1 MIDLSLLQ
9 DFITEAGEH
18 LEELEASL
26 LKLETDPDN
35 KEILNDIFRS
45 MHTIKGSAEF
55 IGTQKISTLSHKLE
69 NLLEMLRHG
78 DKELNGEIIDILIKA
93 KDRLSTLVDDLVR
106 SQAEETKIDDLI
118 EEVTNISNG
127 KVNVEEK
134 SVNECAVED
143 PCNVSQTQPDNIVE
157 HLEEILREPGDDN
170 DITHDTQ
177 TGADKEPALKAICE
191 EINEEEYDE
200 ELFDIFIAQL
210 KENLSQLRS
219 SIWSADGV
227 ENKTEMLKTC
237 LGCIESL
244 QSSANYMGYENLVA
258 FYDDWC
264 VRITQTLED
273 LASGNE
279 VLIGFMEENVKKV
292 LGVFPQLAETEL
304 LDFNNKGTDA
314 SNEKGPLEE
323 KPEVNSTDESISF
336 KVDEGSDAKD
346 REMDAA
352 YADQEKAPPLT
363 ETSDHIEKGESEET
377 GKDLQLRDALSTAFD
392 AFMQPEPAAVEKSLQ
407 NEIEE
412 MLFTQGDEAHK
423 IAGAHDVGDE
433 TDLKPVITS
442 ETSKGEI
449 KEGLFSNGEGITD
462 SSESYTLQSDME
474 MPSSGGLES
483 NRAAG
488 EIKNGLHET
497 QQHQADLPK
506 SERRPVKEQA
516 FPETHAKSIQRSI
529 RVDAKKI
536 DNLMNQVGELVVS
549 RAWFSQ
555 LHNELRELQ
564 QYLKESYKMNKGE
577 VKKIQDLAFRLS
589 EATVSLG
596 RVSSELQGDVMK
608 IRMLPI
614 SQLFNRYP
622 RLVRDLVHNT
632 SKDVNLEIKGEDT
645 ELDKMII
652 EQISDPLIHII
663 RNSVDHGIETVEVR
677 KTRGKLT
684 SGKLTLEAYHESNHV
699 VIEVSDDGQG
709 IDPDRIKA
717 TAMEKRFCSKAEL
730 NQMTNREVLKLIMKP
745 GFSTATKVTS
755 TSGRGVGM
763 DVVKRNIESLNGTID
778 IESKVGEGTRFR
790 IKIPLTLAIIPALL
804 VQVGT
809 EIYTIPLANV
819 EETIRINE
827 SESSFIE
834 GVEIIRLRNCTLPLI
849 RLSKEFGL
857 VSEAV
862 DPDRAFVVIVSTG
875 TRRVGLVVDELRGQA
890 EVVIKPLVDYLQ
902 EKSGFSGATI
912 IGDGRISLILD
923 IYELVELS
931 IGKQLNTIVNPD
943 LIEIAGYNPSWI
955 SDVKAGTDHHT
966 EHSIH

>member
-9 DFITEAGEH
+9 DFINEAGEH

-93 KDRLSTLVDDLVR
+93 KDRLTALVDDLVR
-106 SQAEETKIDDLI
+106 NEAEETKIDDLI
-118 EEVTNISNG
+118 EEVTNIANG

-134 SVNECAVED
+134 TANECAVED
-143 PCNVSQTQPDNIVE
+143 LCNVPPAQSDNIVE

-170 DITHDTQ
+170 DITHATQ
-177 TGADKEPALKAICE
+177 KSADKEPAIKAICE

-200 ELFDIFIAQL
+200 ELFDIFIEQL
-210 KENLSQLRS
+210 KENLSKLRS
-219 SIWSADGV
+219 SIWSVDGV

-244 QSSANYMGYENLVA
+244 QSSANYMGYEKLVA

-264 VRITQTLED
+264 VCITQALKD

-292 LGVFPQLAETEL
+292 LRIFPQLTETEL

-314 SNEKGPLEE
+314 SNKKGSLEE

-336 KVDEGSDAKD
+336 KVHEGSGAKD

-352 YADQEKAPPLT
+352 YADQAKAPPLT
-363 ETSDHIEKGESEET
+363 DTSDHIEKGESKET

-392 AFMQPEPAAVEKSLQ
+392 AFMQPEPAAVEKSPK

-412 MLFTQGDEAHK
+412 MLFTQGDEAYK
-423 IAGAHDVGDE
+423 IADAHDDGDE

-442 ETSKGEI
+442 ETSKGEMVE
-449 KEGLFSNGEGITD
+449 EGLFSNGEEIAD
-462 SSESYTLQSDME
+462 SSESNTL
-474 MPSSGGLES
+474 
-483 NRAAG
+483 
-488 EIKNGLHET
+488 
-497 QQHQADLPK
+497 QADLPK
-506 SERRPVKEQA
+506 SESRPADEQA
-516 FPETHAKSIQRSI
+516 FSETHAKSIQRSI

-564 QYLKESYKMNKGE
+564 QYLKESYKMNKSE
-577 VKKIQDLAFRLS
+577 VKKIKGLAFRLS

-596 RVSSELQGDVMK
+596 RVASELQGDVIK

-677 KTRGKLT
+677 KTLGKSA

-745 GFSTATKVTS
+745 GFSTATKVTN

-763 DVVKRNIESLNGTID
+763 DVVKRNIENLNGTID
-778 IESKVGEGTRFR
+778 IDSKVGEGTRFR

-834 GVEIIRLRNCTLPLI
+834 GVEIIQLRDRTLPLI
-849 RLSKEFGL
+849 RLSKEFGIA
-857 VSEAV
+857 SESV

-955 SDVKAGTDHHT
+955 SDAKAGTEHDP

>member
-1 MIDLSLLQ
+1 M
-9 DFITEAGEH
+9 
-18 LEELEASL
+18 
-26 LKLETDPDN
+26 
-35 KEILNDIFRS
+35 
-45 MHTIKGSAEF
+45 
-55 IGTQKISTLSHKLE
+55 
-69 NLLEMLRHG
+69 
-78 DKELNGEIIDILIKA
+78 
-93 KDRLSTLVDDLVR
+93 
-106 SQAEETKIDDLI
+106 
-118 EEVTNISNG
+118 
-127 KVNVEEK
+127 
-134 SVNECAVED
+134 
-143 PCNVSQTQPDNIVE
+143 
-157 HLEEILREPGDDN
+157 
-170 DITHDTQ
+170 
-177 TGADKEPALKAICE
+177 
-191 EINEEEYDE
+191 
-200 ELFDIFIAQL
+200 
-210 KENLSQLRS
+210 
-219 SIWSADGV
+219 DGV
-227 ENKTEMLKTC
+227 ENKTEMLKNC
-237 LGCIESL
+237 LGFIKSL
-244 QSSANYMGYENLVA
+244 QSSANYMGYENIVA

-264 VRITQTLED
+264 VRIAQALEE

-336 KVDEGSDAKD
+336 KVHEDSGAKD
-346 REMDAA
+346 GKMDAA
-352 YADQEKAPPLT
+352 YVDQEKAPPLT

-377 GKDLQLRDALSTAFD
+377 GKDLQLRDELSTAFD

-423 IAGAHDVGDE
+423 SAGAHDDGDK

-442 ETSKGEI
+442 ETSKGEMVE
-449 KEGLFSNGEGITD
+449 EGLFSNGEEIAD
-462 SSESYTLQSDME
+462 SSESYTLQ
-474 MPSSGGLES
+474 
-483 NRAAG
+483 
-488 EIKNGLHET
+488 
-497 QQHQADLPK
+497 ADLPK
-506 SERRPVKEQA
+506 SESRPADEQTL
-516 FPETHAKSIQRSI
+516 PETHAKLMQRSI
-529 RVDAKKI
+529 RVNSNKI

-577 VKKIQDLAFRLS
+577 MKKIKGLAFRLS

-596 RVSSELQGDVMK
+596 RVASKLQGDVME

-622 RLVRDLVHNT
+622 RLIRDLVHNT
-632 SKDVNLEIKGEDT
+632 SKEVRLEIKGEDT

-663 RNSVDHGIETVEVR
+663 RNSVDHGIETVKER
-677 KTRGKLT
+677 KTLGKSI
-684 SGKLTLEAYHESNHV
+684 SGELTLKAYHESNHV

-717 TAMEKRFCSKAEL
+717 TAMEKNFCSKAEL
-730 NQMTNREVLKLIMKP
+730 NQMTNREVLELIMKP
-745 GFSTATKVTS
+745 GFSTSAKVTS

-763 DVVKRNIESLNGTID
+763 DVVKRNIEKLNGSIEID
-778 IESKVGEGTRFR
+778 SMVGEGTRFR
-790 IKIPLTLAIIPALL
+790 IKIPLTLAIIPTLL
-804 VQVGT
+804 VRVGT

-834 GVEIIRLRNCTLPLI
+834 GVEIIQLRDRTLPLV
-849 RLSKEFGL
+849 RLSKEFGIA
-857 VSEAV
+857 SEAV

-875 TRRVGLVVDELRGQA
+875 TRRVGLVVDELKGQA

-955 SDVKAGTDHHT
+955 SDVKAGKDQDLK
-966 EHSIH
+966 HSIH